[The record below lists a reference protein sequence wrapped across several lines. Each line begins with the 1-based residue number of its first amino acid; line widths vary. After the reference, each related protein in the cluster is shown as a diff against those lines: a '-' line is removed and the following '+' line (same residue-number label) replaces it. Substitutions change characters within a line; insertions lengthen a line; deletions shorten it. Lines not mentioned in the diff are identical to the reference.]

1 MSAYVVQGQPRQGG
15 VLIIADH
22 ASNHVPDGIDLGIDT
37 ALLNNHIAVDIGV
50 ANVARHLVEN
60 HGFAAFCA
68 CQSRLVVDCNRAA
81 NDPAV
86 IPASSDG
93 IVIPGNALNRAE
105 RANRLERCH
114 RPYHDALAQVL
125 LDHRPGLILSL
136 HSFTPSLSSRP
147 EEQRPWQI
155 GILYNHYEA
164 ASQAMIGQLESA
176 GLMVGD
182 QLPYSGKQLNYTMDR
197 HAESAAIP
205 YVGIEIRQDQV
216 TTETG
221 CAKFAQIIGNAAQSV
236 AEGLAI
242 GAIAL
247 P

>member
-1 MSAYVVQGQPRQGG
+1 MSAYAVLGWPRQGG

-22 ASNHVPDGIDLGIDT
+22 ASNHVPDGIDLGIDP
-37 ALLNNHIAVDIGV
+37 ALLNDHIAVDIGV
-50 ANVARHLVEN
+50 ANVARHLVETQD
-60 HGFAAFCA
+60 FMVFLA
-68 CQSRLVVDCNRAA
+68 CQSRLVVDCNRAVD
-81 NDPAV
+81 DPAV

-93 IVIPGNALNRAE
+93 IIIPGNALNQAE
-105 RANRLERCH
+105 RTDRLERFH
-114 RPYHDALAQVL
+114 RPYHDALAQL
-125 LDHRPGLILSL
+125 LVDHRPGLILSL

-147 EEQRPWQI
+147 KEQRPWQI

-176 GLMVGD
+176 GLIVGD
-182 QLPYSGKQLNYTMDR
+182 QMPYSGKQLNYTMDR
-197 HAESAAIP
+197 HAESGSIP

-221 CAKFAQIIGNAAQSV
+221 CTKFAQIIGNAAQSV
-236 AEGLAI
+236 AEGLAS